1 MNEKVDYKETLNLP
15 RTAFPMKANLAQK
28 ELEILKKWDDLDLY
42 EGIRSSRQ
50 GAPKFML
57 HDGPPYANGHIHSGH
72 ALNKLLKD
80 IIVKVK
86 TMQGLDAPYV
96 PGWDC
101 HGLPI
106 EREVD
111 KKLGKAKIG
120 MSAVDKRQKCR
131 EYAEKF
137 VDIQRE
143 EFIRLGI
150 LGDWFNPYLTSSHD
164 YEIGIVREMA
174 KFAANGALYRGN
186 KPVHWCSSCRTA
198 LAEAEVE
205 YMDHT
210 SPSIFVKFKLNL
222 SDAEAMALP
231 GDSTY
236 LVIWTTTPWT
246 LPANLGISLHPDFDY
261 NAVSASGETYILAEY
276 LTASSMEAFG
286 LKEYKTVKRFKGAAM
301 DKMTAHH
308 PFLDH
313 DSLIM
318 VGDHVTLEQGTG
330 CVHTAPGH
338 GQEDYII
345 GQKYGLEV
353 YNPVDEAGKF
363 REETPLF
370 AGLKVRDA
378 NGSVIEVLKEKNAL
392 LAQNDIVHPY
402 PHCWRCRNP
411 IIFRATAQWFIGME
425 ANDLRIKSL
434 EAIRKIE
441 WIPAWGEER
450 IFGMIENRP
459 DWCISRQ
466 RVWGVPI
473 IAFYCEKCGEALLTF
488 ESVNH
493 VADLMDKES
502 LDIWFDK
509 DAGDLLPPGAKCD
522 HCEGTT
528 FTKGADILDVW
539 FDSGVSHQLVM
550 NKDPRLSWPAD
561 LYLEGSDQ
569 HRGWFHTSLLAS
581 IGTRGE
587 APYRAALTHGYVV
600 NSKGKKMSKSLGN
613 AIAPEAIIK
622 KYGAE
627 IVRLWVASEDY
638 REDIRLSDEIL
649 RRLTDAYRKMRNT
662 IRFMLGNIFDFDPE
676 KDIVP
681 FAERDDIDRVILLRF
696 NKVVKKIVDAYER
709 YDFHVFYHTFHN
721 FCVVDLSAFYLDVI
735 KDRIYTY
742 PKAGRERRSAQSTL
756 YDLTAGMLK
765 LMAPTLAFTAEEAW
779 GFLPGG
785 PETREESVHMATF
798 PDTAIA
804 AQDED
809 LLNEWERIIAIRGEV
824 TKAIEIAR
832 RDKVVGHS
840 LDAALELTLFQA
852 DKNILEKHLRELPYI
867 FIVSQVKLAGEPSN
881 GEVFRSEEIPGFTA
895 LVSKARGEK
904 CERCW
909 NYSETIGRATLHP
922 AVCSRCA
929 KHLAA
934 Q

>member
-1 MNEKVDYKETLNLP
+1 MNEKVDYKDTLNLP
-15 RTAFPMKANLAQK
+15 DTKFPMKANLARK

-42 EGIRSSRQ
+42 ERIRASRQ
-50 GAPKFML
+50 GREKFIL

-80 IIVKVK
+80 IIVKAK

-120 MSAVDKRQKCR
+120 MSAVDKRRKCR
-131 EYAEKF
+131 EYAERF

-150 LGDWFNPYLTSSHD
+150 LGDWFNPYITSSHD
-164 YEIGIVREMA
+164 YEIGIVRELA
-174 KFAANGALYRGN
+174 KFAANGSLYRGN

-205 YMDHT
+205 YMDRT
-210 SPSIFVKFKLNL
+210 SPSIFVKFKLNI

-236 LVIWTTTPWT
+236 VVIWTTTPWT

-261 NAVSASGETYILAEY
+261 NAVSANGETYILAEY

-286 LKEYKTVKRFKGAAM
+286 HKEYKTVKRFKGSAM
-301 DKMTAHH
+301 DKMTARH
-308 PFLDH
+308 PFLEH
-313 DSLIM
+313 ESLIM

-338 GQEDYII
+338 GQEDYVI
-345 GQKYGLEV
+345 GQKYELEV

-370 AGLKVRDA
+370 AGQKVWDA
-378 NGSVIEVLKEKNAL
+378 NANVIEILKEKNAI
-392 LAQNDIVHPY
+392 LAQRDIVHPY

-411 IIFRATAQWFIGME
+411 IIFRATPQWFIGME

-434 EAIRKIE
+434 EAIRKIK
-441 WIPAWGEER
+441 WTPAWGEER

-473 IAFYCEKCGEALLTF
+473 TAFYCEKCGEALLTS
-488 ESVNH
+488 ETVNH

-509 DAGDLLPPGAKCD
+509 EASELLPPGASCD
-522 HCEGTT
+522 HCQGTT

-539 FDSGVSHQLVM
+539 FDSGVSHELVM
-550 NKDPRLSWPAD
+550 NNDSRLGWPAD

-569 HRGWFHTSLLAS
+569 HRGWFHTSLLTS

-613 AIAPEAIIK
+613 AIPPEEIIK

-662 IRFMLGNIFDFDPE
+662 IRFMLGNISDFDPD

-696 NKVVKKIVDAYER
+696 NKVAKKIVDAYER

-721 FCVVDLSAFYLDVI
+721 FCVLDLSAFYLDII

-742 PKAGRERRSAQSTL
+742 PQAGRERRSAQSTL

-779 GFLPGG
+779 GFLPGAPG
-785 PETREESVHMATF
+785 KREESVHMASF

-804 AQDED
+804 TEDED

-840 LDAALELTLFQA
+840 LDAALELSLFQA
-852 DKNILEKHLRELPYI
+852 DKNILEKRLQELPYI
-867 FIVSQVKLAGEPSN
+867 FIVSQVRFAAEPSHGN
-881 GEVFRSEEIPGFTA
+881 VFRSEEIPGLTA
-895 LVSKARGEK
+895 LVTKAKGEK

-909 NYSETIGRATLHP
+909 NYSETIGQAPSHP
-922 AVCSRCA
+922 TVCVRCA